1 MWNQS
6 YYCNWYTNAISGN
19 KCYAEFGFSSPPGR
33 SRCVWGGLLIQKTG
47 SSLHFLGKMVI
58 SFSYFED
65 KYMKSLR
72 ATPLVFRG
80 VKAVKGQ
87 KSVKKSSK
95 EATKLAF
102 SGIFGGVFSRGD
114 LGQYFLLVLW
124 PIRSIGTIIGM
135 KKKSFEIFVKINIFF
150 DKFVYKTYRVL

>member
-33 SRCVWGGLLIQKTG
+33 SRCVWGGLTYTKDG
-47 SSLHFLGKMVI
+47 EFFAFLGKNGYF
-58 SFSYFED
+58 FSYFEE

-102 SGIFGGVFSRGD
+102 SGILGGVFSRGD
-114 LGQYFLLVLW
+114 LGQYFFLVLW

-135 KKKSFEIFVKINIFF
+135 KKKVKITIFF
-150 DKFVYKTYRVL
+150 DKFVYKSYSVL

>member
-1 MWNQS
+1 
-6 YYCNWYTNAISGN
+6 
-19 KCYAEFGFSSPPGR
+19 
-33 SRCVWGGLLIQKTG
+33 
-47 SSLHFLGKMVI
+47 
-58 SFSYFED
+58 
-65 KYMKSLR
+65 MKSLR

-102 SGIFGGVFSRGD
+102 FGIFGEVFSKGD
-114 LGQYFLLVLW
+114 LGQYFFLVLW